1 MKKIGYI
8 VLVCILV
15 LSSCKETT
23 DKKEAINSEPEGA
36 MAKSSGRFNHLTI
49 VMENDLWEGE
59 VGEAV
64 RKHLAAPVDGLP
76 QEEPLFTMRQM
87 PNVAFSGFARKNRTF
102 IQIKKEQPTEAF
114 TILKNKFATPQVGI
128 VIQEKTNHKIIAV
141 LEKHL
146 ETITE
151 AFKKVEIAEKQQV
164 ISKSLEKIPALADK
178 LKVQLKISSAYRV
191 AKETENFFWIRKDIP
206 QGSLNLMVY
215 ELPKYTIAKDTNIVA
230 QLIKMRDSIG
240 AKEILTDDGGVF
252 VTEEAYAPY
261 LFDATIDDH
270 YAYEMRGTW
279 EVKNKF
285 MAGPFVNYAIEDKA
299 NNRLLVLEGFVFAP
313 SISKRDYIFELEAMI
328 KSAKLL

>member
-1 MKKIGYI
+1 MNRILYI
-8 VLVCILV
+8 AAICTII
-15 LSSCKETT
+15 LSSCKDTSVEKT
-23 DKKEAINSEPEGA
+23 EANSVQEGA
-36 MAKSSGRFNHLTI
+36 MAKSSGRFNHLTV

-87 PNVAFSGFARKNRTF
+87 PTVAFSGFARKNRTF
-102 IQIKKEQPTEAF
+102 VQIKKESAAKGF
-114 TILKNKFATPQVGI
+114 NILKNKYATPQVGF
-128 VIQEKTNHKIIAV
+128 VISEKTNAKIIAV
-141 LEKHL
+141 LESHL
-146 ETITE
+146 ENIIE
-151 AFKKVEIAEKQQV
+151 GFKKVEIAEKQHV
-164 ISKSLEKIPALADK
+164 ISKSLEKIPSLVSK
-178 LKVQLKISSAYRV
+178 LKLTLKMPTAYRI
-191 AKETENFFWIRKDIP
+191 AKETEDFFWIRKDIP
-206 QGSLNLMVY
+206 QGSLNLLVY
-215 ELPKYTIAKDTNIVA
+215 ELPNYKIVKDTNVIG
-230 QLIKMRDSIG
+230 QLIKMRDAIG
-240 AKEILTDDGGVF
+240 AKEILTDDGGIF

-261 LFDATIDDH
+261 LFDATIDNH

-313 SISKRDYIFELEAMI
+313 SIGKRDYIFELDAII